1 MFGKEKFESKF
12 VNSWYKEFDNEDF
25 EKVFNKYMIYDLL

>member
-12 VNSWYKEFDNEDF
+12 LNSWYKEFDKEDF
-25 EKVFNKYMIYDLL
+25 EKVFDEFMMA